1 MGMKFKFRVTF
12 TLITFI
18 FVIGLI
24 GCNKESTSKR
34 ETMDA
39 EQSAGEPSK
48 GGTFK
53 VAIGSEPDSLDWMYI
68 SSTATRDIAWHIF
81 ENLFALD
88 KDFKAKPMIAEDY
101 KVSDDETTYTIKLRE
116 GVMFHDDSIVTAE
129 DVVASIERWRKVSSV
144 GLIANEYI
152 EQVKAIDEYTV
163 EVKLSKVYNAFISD
177 MAAPKSTLMVIP
189 AEIAESADGQP
200 LKNEQLI
207 GTGPYKFDDWNKG
220 TEIVLSRF
228 DDYSTRD
235 EGDWGGL
242 TGKKVA
248 YADKIEFKIVK
259 DPQVMV
265 NGLKTGLYDYVQNI
279 PPDLYDTIEVDPTMD
294 PVTYM
299 NGYGIISADKSEA
312 PFDDLKVR
320 QALNY
325 SLDKETIAKGA
336 YGNSQFY
343 DLDGALFTPEQG
355 ELYSERGSDNY
366 LAYDKEES
374 KSLLEAS
381 SYNGETITMM
391 YSNDTVEY
399 EKIAQIAKQQ
409 MEDVGFKVELITYE
423 WATYLEKWMDP
434 ANWDLVVIGWS
445 TRFSPSELGMLE
457 LNAARSGWYESEQ
470 WEDHIKSWGI
480 AKTEE
485 QKKEILTKM
494 NQTIDDDLPFI
505 KVANVKR
512 FDVKRNKVKD
522 LTNWVG
528 PHFWNAWKGE

>member
-1 MGMKFKFRVTF
+1 MKLKIRVTF
-12 TLITFI
+12 TLIAFI
-18 FVIGLI
+18 LVISLI
-24 GCNKESTSKR
+24 GCNKESANKN
-34 ETMDA
+34 EAMDG
-39 EQSAGEPSK
+39 EESAGEPTN

-68 SSTATRDIAWHIF
+68 SATATRDIAWHIF

-101 KVSDDETTYTIKLRE
+101 NISDDETTYTIKLRE
-116 GVMFHDDSIVTAE
+116 DVIFHDGSKVTAE
-129 DVVASIERWRKVSSV
+129 DVVASTERWRKVSSV

-163 EVKLSKVYNAFISD
+163 EIKLNEVYNAFISD
-177 MAAPKSTLMVIP
+177 MAAPKSALIIIP
-189 AEIAESADGQP
+189 AEIAEDADDQP
-200 LKNEQLI
+200 LTQEQLI
-207 GTGPYKFDDWNKG
+207 GTGPYKFDKWDKG
-220 TEIVLSRF
+220 SEIVLSRF
-228 DDYSTRD
+228 DDYVARE

-242 TGKKVA
+242 TGKKEA
-248 YADKIEFKIVK
+248 YVDEIEFKIVK

-299 NGYGIISADKSEA
+299 NGYEIISADKSEA

-325 SLDKETIAKGA
+325 SLDKEAIAKGA
-336 YGNSQFY
+336 YGNEQFY

-355 ELYSERGSDNY
+355 ELYSEKGSDNY
-366 LAYDKEES
+366 LVYDKEKA

-381 SYNGETITMM
+381 SYNGETVRMM
-391 YSNDTVEY
+391 YSNDNVAY
-399 EKIAQIAKQQ
+399 EKVAQIAKQQ
-409 MEDVGFKVELITYE
+409 MEDVGFKVELVTYE

-434 ANWDLVVIGWS
+434 ENWDLVVIGWS

-457 LNAARSGWYESEQ
+457 VNAARSGWYESER
-470 WEDHIKSWGI
+470 WEDHIDSWGI
-480 AKTEE
+480 AKTSE
-485 QKKEILTKM
+485 QKKEILTEM
-494 NQTIDDDLPFI
+494 NQTIDDELPFI
-505 KVANVKR
+505 KVANVNR
-512 FDVKRNKVKD
+512 FDVKNNKVKD

-528 PHFWNAWKGE
+528 PHFWNTWKSE